1 MKTNPAHF
9 GQNVE
14 LLCHEKYSRSKDG
27 IQDTPQKQWFG
38 GVNYSL
44 LCTDSVSSNDK
55 KFVCKCGRTD
65 DYDFS
70 VLTIKNFSTR
80 DVNIPYKCL
89 FGFSSSDLI
98 LELSETKFEY
108 QPIESLPTSVTVHS
122 CTNIDLKF
130 RFAKVFPEP
139 ICSGKYGLKNITNE
153 IQVDS
158 MIFEK
163 LYRSN
168 IRMTL
173 NNVVDIEG
181 NSIQLLSIKCI
192 IGGHEHTLVSQHI
205 SCRDKDYRRCRTRA
219 NREAFTGKLEHGDEH
234 SNNLAKTIGSSA
246 SIVSG
251 IVKKVSSVI
260 LGQKTNH
267 GESQALQNEESC
279 VDAVLSEGLAL
290 ETVNI

>member
-1 MKTNPAHF
+1 MVSLIFDVTFHLLLLEHFIGGIYWEMKTNPAHF

-14 LLCHEKYSRSKDG
+14 LLCHEKYNRSIDG

-55 KFVCKCGRTD
+55 KFVCKYGRTD

-108 QPIESLPTSVTVHS
+108 QPIESLPTPVTVHS

-139 ICSGKYGLKNITNE
+139 ICNGKYGLKNITNE

-163 LYRSN
+163 LYRSD

-205 SCRDKDYRRCRTRA
+205 SCRDKDIDNVHT
-219 NREAFTGKLEHGDEH
+219 TGFI
-234 SNNLAKTIGSSA
+234 AIA
-246 SIVSG
+246 VFI
-251 IVKKVSSVI
+251 VI
-260 LGQKTNH
+260 LLIAAVGYVLKKKL
-267 GESQALQNEESC
+267 SSLQNQ
-279 VDAVLSEGLAL
+279 SE
-290 ETVNI
+290 